1 MKKTKQEQQKYLI
14 KKLRRMRCDL
24 TKLSEFLTEHLDYNP
39 KQHQDSLQS
48 LSRWIADYEEI
59 LSMM

>member
-1 MKKTKQEQQKYLI
+1 MKNTKQQQKKYLI

-24 TKLSEFLTEHLDYNP
+24 TQVSEFLTEHLDYDP
-39 KQHQDSLQS
+39 KQHQDSLLS